1 MKTRSWLITLS
12 ALLAILLLI
21 APAGCTT
28 TDEAIE
34 ARSRAVAARD
44 TLIAQTS
51 DLEFRLA
58 NLPANDPARPDL
70 ESQLARSRTAA
81 AKLSQGISLID
92 ATLASTP
99 PSPEGELVDALDDLL
114 PPVWR
119 APLLLGGVGL
129 GLFLRSRQLRQ
140 GITTIAQGIEIAKRE
155 DPAFL
160 EAFQRHAN
168 TFRSIQSPTARRVVD
183 EITGTAR
190 PAGVPGSTSKVA
202 PAAAVIR
209 KSPTTKTSTKA
220 PTSYSQP

>member
-1 MKTRSWLITLS
+1 MNVRRWLFVCATL
-12 ALLAILLLI
+12 AFTLLLL

-34 ARSRAVAARD
+34 ARSCAVAARD
-44 TLIAQTS
+44 TLAAHTL
-51 DLEFRLA
+51 DLVSRLA
-58 NLPANDPARPDL
+58 DLPASDPARPDL
-70 ESQLARSRTAA
+70 EAQLQRSRTAA
-81 AKLSQGISLID
+81 ATLSQGIALID
-92 ATLASTP
+92 ATLAGTSH
-99 PSPEGELVDALDDLL
+99 SPEGELVDAFDDLL
-114 PPVWR
+114 PPAWR

>member
-1 MKTRSWLITLS
+1 MNVRRWLFVCATL
-12 ALLAILLLI
+12 AFTLLLL

-44 TLIAQTS
+44 TLAAHTL
-51 DLEFRLA
+51 DLESRLA
-58 NLPANDPARPDL
+58 DLPASDPARPDL
-70 ESQLARSRTAA
+70 EAQLQRSRTAA
-81 AKLSQGISLID
+81 ATLSQGIALID
-92 ATLASTP
+92 ATLAGTSH
-99 PSPEGELVDALDDLL
+99 SPEAELVDAFDDLL
-114 PPVWR
+114 PPAWR

-140 GITTIAQGIEIAKRE
+140 GITTIAQGIEVAKRE

-183 EITGTAR
+183 EITG
-190 PAGVPGSTSKVA
+190 PAGAAGSGSKTP
-202 PAAAVIR
+202 PAATLHR
-209 KSPTTKTSTKA
+209 KSRTTKTSAKA

>member
-1 MKTRSWLITLS
+1 MSTRLWPITLV
-12 ALLAILLLI
+12 AIFATLLLL

-44 TLIAQTS
+44 ALAAQAQTIES
-51 DLEFRLA
+51 RLA
-58 NLPANDPARPDL
+58 SLPPDDPGRATL
-70 ESQLARSRTAA
+70 ESQLERSRTAA
-81 AKLSQGISLID
+81 ATLSQGIALID
-92 ATLASTP
+92 TTLAGTI
-99 PSPEGELVDALDDLL
+99 PSPEGELVDAVDDLL
-114 PPVWR
+114 PPPWR

-160 EAFQRHAN
+160 EAFRRHAN

-183 EITGTAR
+183 EITGPAR
-190 PAGVPGSTSKVA
+190 PIAGVAGTSKA
-202 PAAAVIR
+202 SPAESLPR
-209 KSPTTKTSTKA
+209 KSRLSKTSTKA
-220 PTSYSQP
+220 PASYSKE

>member
-1 MKTRSWLITLS
+1 MKTRSWPIALS
-12 ALLAILLLI
+12 ALFAVLLLLT
-21 APAGCTT
+21 PTGCTT

-44 TLIAQTS
+44 TLVAQTL
-51 DLEFRLA
+51 DLEAHLA
-58 NLPANDPARPDL
+58 SLSANDPARAEL
-70 ESQLARSRTAA
+70 ESKLARSRTAA
-81 AKLSQGISLID
+81 DTLSQGITLID
-92 ATLASTP
+92 ATLAGIP
-99 PSPEGELVDALDDLL
+99 PGPEGELVDALDDLL
-114 PPVWR
+114 PPAWR

-190 PAGVPGSTSKVA
+190 PAGVPGGTLRVP
-202 PAAAVIR
+202 PAVDR
-209 KSPTTKTSTKA
+209 KSRTSKTSTKA
-220 PTSYSQP
+220 PPSYSQP